1 MNHANKKLDAIR
13 KPGITAN
20 QRAIHRHI
28 LTESEQAKKAGGLV
42 EAAAYPH
49 LAALL
54 KSAKLAAWNRRKLP
68 ARMRFTHEGKR
79 YSAKFTSLGR
89 VIVEK
94 NGTGEVLAA
103 SAIFSV

>member
-1 MNHANKKLDAIR
+1 MT
-13 KPGITAN
+13 ITAN

-28 LTESEQAKKAGGLV
+28 LTESEQAKQAGGLV
-42 EAAAYPH
+42 ESGAFPH

-54 KSAKLAAWNRRKLP
+54 KSAKLAAWKRRTLP
-68 ARMRFTHEGKR
+68 ARMHFMHENKR
-79 YSAKFTSLGR
+79 YAAKFTSLGR